1 MANKNYIRFNN
12 ADFDDL
18 RIEDDAQSWT
28 LNRLNEINN
37 DLFNPQIDNLI
48 DLAQRLGCASSD
60 EVLTT
65 YISKKDRNIYMGLPR
80 VHLNSEGKLCV
91 FVGSKLSFPLTY
103 EKKTKTYSTGEL
115 VFKVSTYKKEGEPDI
130 KAINF
135 VANIIRE
142 TEGIEEELPV
152 SLGLLVDANSNLTDV
167 TKALQNDTALPEKSI
182 TQLGVGGGGYAIT
195 YKPWMLPLGFY
206 KIMSSSRIEITTKD
220 GNKALVANGQC
231 SPVTVDGVVNT
242 DIVYTVGLNSAP
254 FNFDLIT
261 SSIEGSTIYFY
272 VDGGYSYDPHV
283 ATIGFALKLIEIEG
297 VLEATKWQRFQNM
310 AKKACILKRRQNSSK
325 LFTSVQLADK
335 KAVILGT
342 DEPTTTKE
350 LATVGTSAPALND
363 LPF

>member
-28 LNRLNEINN
+28 LDRLNEINN
-37 DLFNPQIDNLI
+37 GLFNPQIDNLI

-91 FVGSKLSFPLTY
+91 FVGSKLTFPLTY

-115 VFKVSTYKKEGEPDI
+115 VFKVSPYKKEGEPDI

-135 VANIIRE
+135 IANIIRE
-142 TEGIEEELPV
+142 TDGIEEELPV

-182 TQLGVGGGGYAIT
+182 TQLGVGGGGYPTT
-195 YKPWMLPLGFY
+195 YKPWMLPTGCY
-206 KIMSSSRIEITTKD
+206 KITSAERKQATKKD
-220 GNKALVANGQC
+220 GEKFWAANGSC
-231 SPVTVDGVVNT
+231 SPVVDGVVDPET
-242 DIVYTVGLNSAP
+242 IYALRLTSSP
-254 FNFDLIT
+254 FNFDMIT
-261 SSIEGSTIYFY
+261 SAIEGAPIYFY
-272 VDGGYSYDPHV
+272 VDGGYKYDDSVASIGYAVKIVDVDKNKWARFVVAAKKNCLNIKLKKTGSVLKPH
-283 ATIGFALKLIEIEG
+283 E
-297 VLEATKWQRFQNM
+297 LEA
-310 AKKACILKRRQNSSK
+310 KKN
-325 LFTSVQLADK
+325 TE
-335 KAVILGT
+335 LGIT
-342 DEPTTTKE
+342 VEEPIKE
-350 LATVGTSAPALND
+350 LATVGTSASSLND